1 MSGLFTDM
9 AGAVIDELEP
19 DERTLVDPKVFTR
32 IVAICAAVAES
43 HREVPEVVPMPPA
56 MQFINAYLLV
66 PGDYLWREDL
76 AFDIVD
82 TVEVVG
88 DDVLIRV
95 ATGRTIERDRRD
107 PIRVA
112 ISNHKAQVWNQE
124 RPHLAEGV
132 VRTLYSTYG
141 AF

>member
-1 MSGLFTDM
+1 MSGIFTEM
-9 AGAVIDELEP
+9 AGVVIDELEP
-19 DERTLVDPKVFTR
+19 DERKLVDPKVFTR
-32 IVAICAAVAES
+32 IVAICASVAEA
-43 HREVPEVVPMPPA
+43 HREFPDPVPMPPP

-76 AFDIVD
+76 AFDVVEA
-82 TVEVVG
+82 VEVDG

-95 ATGRTIERDRRD
+95 ATGRTLERDRRD

-112 ISNHKAQVWNQE
+112 ISNHRAQVWNQE

>member
-1 MSGLFTDM
+1 MGGFFTQM

-32 IVAICAAVAES
+32 IIAICATVAES
-43 HREVPEVVPMPPA
+43 HQEVPEAVPMPPP

-76 AFDIVD
+76 AFDVVEH
-82 TVEVVG
+82 VEVDG
-88 DDVLIRV
+88 DMVTIRV
-95 ATGRTIERDRRD
+95 ATGRTLEREKRD

-112 ISNHKAQVWNQE
+112 ISNQKAQTWNEE
-124 RPHLAEGV
+124 RPHLTEGV

>member
-1 MSGLFTDM
+1 MGLFTDM
-9 AGAVIDELEP
+9 AGAVIDELGPE
-19 DERTLVDPKVFTR
+19 ERTLVDPKVFTR
-32 IVAICAAVAES
+32 IIAICATVAEAL
-43 HREVPEVVPMPPA
+43 REDPEVVPMPPA

-76 AFDIVD
+76 AFDVVEHVD
-82 TVEVVG
+82 VEG
-88 DDVLIRV
+88 DDVVIKV
-95 ATGRTIERDRRD
+95 ATGRVLERDRRD

-112 ISNHKAQVWNQE
+112 VSNSKAQTWNRE

-132 VRTLYSTYG
+132 VRSLYSTYG